1 MTVSTEAVLSDAPA
15 PGRRTISVS
24 FMARRNGGGDVL
36 VYLLNVHVRPQPM
49 VVDQVLFFFFL
60 IVHVR
65 PQLMIDDQVF
75 RFAHGEN
82 DFLKKRILV
91 HSPASSSTPAG
102 WRQTLGV
109 EQGSWTW
116 LSSEAGPRKH
126 VWFLFLWS
134 SDAGRKSMGLLGGSS
149 SHDETNS
156 QKPVHLKY
164 LLCTKLTV

>member
-1 MTVSTEAVLSDAPA
+1 MLLLPAGEQSTYRSWRGAMVVGMCSSTCSMCTYVLSPWLST
-15 PGRRTISVS
+15 RSC
-24 FMARRNGGGDVL
+24 
-36 VYLLNVHVRPQPM
+36 
-49 VVDQVLFFFFL
+49 FFFFL

-126 VWFLFLWS
+126 VWFFFVVVRCW
-134 SDAGRKSMGLLGGSS
+134 
-149 SHDETNS
+149 S
-156 QKPVHLKY
+156 QKYGPPGSQL
-164 LLCTKLTV
+164 

>member
-49 VVDQVLFFFFL
+49 VVDQV
-60 IVHVR
+60 
-65 PQLMIDDQVF
+65 F
-75 RFAHGEN
+75 RFTHGEN

-91 HSPASSSTPAG
+91 HTPASPSTPAG

-126 VWFLFLWS
+126 VCFFFWERFAA
-134 SDAGRKSMGLLGGSS
+134 DVGGL
-149 SHDETNS
+149 
-156 QKPVHLKY
+156 
-164 LLCTKLTV
+164 